1 MMGLPTCRE
10 VAAQL
15 SREQDAAE
23 PTPHRLSLRLHLMMC
38 RHCRRYERQLVWL
51 RQSLI
56 RVRADDAEPKLQRV
70 LRRVSARACATT
82 TTTSNRPCRSLSVPM
97 VERRCIDNYR
107 DYRH

>member
-56 RVRADDAEPKLQRV
+56 RVRADDAEPKLP
-70 LRRVSARACATT
+70 ARAQA
-82 TTTSNRPCRSLSVPM
+82 RIRAGL
-97 VERRCIDNYR
+97 RHDDNNKQPPV
-107 DYRH
+107 

>member
-15 SREQDAAE
+15 SREQEAAE

-56 RVRADDAEPKLQRV
+56 HVRADDAEPKLP
-70 LRRVSARACATT
+70 ARAQAHI
-82 TTTSNRPCRSLSVPM
+82 RARL
-97 VERRCIDNYR
+97 RHDNNKQPPV
-107 DYRH
+107 

>member
-10 VAAQL
+10 IAAQL

-51 RQSLI
+51 RQSLT
-56 RVRADDAEPKLQRV
+56 RARADNTPPRLSASAQKRIHKRLQDDDSKPPTV
-70 LRRVSARACATT
+70 
-82 TTTSNRPCRSLSVPM
+82 
-97 VERRCIDNYR
+97 
-107 DYRH
+107 